1 MSVPHITSI
10 HTNVKFPNSLVIK
23 NLEPHLFITGDNG
36 TGKTALI
43 NAIELALLGEA
54 HDLGGRDK
62 ARSTSILSQLIPP
75 GETSLF
81 SYVTFSD
88 GTEASWLFEEG
99 KRPVHNPP
107 PTKVNFLIPEVLRAL
122 SGSKM
127 VTARFLLKYFALG
140 TTRQYFIDLLDEEEK
155 ERKRVNSWR
164 SEVKTL
170 KSALDVLG
178 ASATE
183 AAAYSDKVVQLQAMQ
198 TLLRLQVDK
207 AFSKCGVCGQDAAL
221 AVFGARL
228 AKIEAAL
235 SQLDV
240 SSAPA
245 QVGGL
250 QKALAEASRHYDIA
264 SVKLKVLQDEL
275 LKQASVVARD
285 FFQAP
290 VTETLGKPVGV
301 YETTANFLVGF
312 VVMDENTNE
321 AMVQSLV
328 SGAELTRLAMGIA
341 RVIIN
346 IPYPEETDPVGIP
359 LLITPDRGLDT
370 RTLKELLLT
379 LREID
384 ATTIIQSP
392 TQPRG
397 RPTAGWTRVIM
408 HPDEIEVN
416 RDGVQE
422 QIQSRV
428 G

>member
-62 ARSTSILSQLIPP
+62 ARSTAILSQLIPP

-81 SYVTFSD
+81 SYVTLSD
-88 GTEASWLFEEG
+88 GTEASWVFEEG
-99 KRPVHNPP
+99 KRPVHNAPDKP
-107 PTKVNFLIPEVLRAL
+107 VNFLIPEILSAL
-122 SGSKM
+122 AGSKL
-127 VTARFLLKYFALG
+127 VTARFLLKYFGLG
-140 TTRQYFIDLLDEEEK
+140 AQRAEFMTLLDDEEK
-155 ERKRVNSWR
+155 VRKQTNSWR

-170 KSALDVLG
+170 KTALDVLG

-183 AAAYSDKVVQLQAMQ
+183 AAAYSDKVTQLQAMQ

-207 AFSKCGVCGQDAAL
+207 AFSKCGVCGQDADL

-235 SQLDV
+235 AKLDAGN
-240 SSAPA
+240 APA

-250 QKALAEASRHYDIA
+250 QQALAEAERHLSLA
-264 SVKLKVLQDEL
+264 STKMKALQAEL
-275 LKQASVVARD
+275 ISHAAETARN
-285 FFQAP
+285 FFQVP
-290 VTETLGKPVGV
+290 VSDKLSRAVGV
-301 YETTANFLVGF
+301 LETKSNFLVGF
-312 VVMDENTNE
+312 LVIDENTGDQ
-321 AMVQSLV
+321 MIQSLV
-328 SGAELTRLAMGIA
+328 SGAELTKLAMGIA
-341 RVIIN
+341 RVIID
-346 IPYPEETDPVGIP
+346 IPYPEDHNPVGIP
-359 LLITPDRGLDT
+359 MLITPDRGLDT

-408 HPDEIEVN
+408 HADHIEVN

-422 QIQSRV
+422 IQSSV

>member
-1 MSVPHITSI
+1 M
-10 HTNVKFPNSLVIK
+10 
-23 NLEPHLFITGDNG
+23 
-36 TGKTALI
+36 
-43 NAIELALLGEA
+43 
-54 HDLGGRDK
+54 
-62 ARSTSILSQLIPP
+62 
-75 GETSLF
+75 
-81 SYVTFSD
+81 
-88 GTEASWLFEEG
+88 
-99 KRPVHNPP
+99 
-107 PTKVNFLIPEVLRAL
+107 
-122 SGSKM
+122 
-127 VTARFLLKYFALG
+127 
-140 TTRQYFIDLLDEEEK
+140 
-155 ERKRVNSWR
+155 
-164 SEVKTL
+164 
-170 KSALDVLG
+170 
-178 ASATE
+178 
-183 AAAYSDKVVQLQAMQ
+183 
-198 TLLRLQVDK
+198 
-207 AFSKCGVCGQDAAL
+207 
-221 AVFGARL
+221 
-228 AKIEAAL
+228 
-235 SQLDV
+235 
-240 SSAPA
+240 
-245 QVGGL
+245 
-250 QKALAEASRHYDIA
+250 
-264 SVKLKVLQDEL
+264 
-275 LKQASVVARD
+275 
-285 FFQAP
+285 
-290 VTETLGKPVGV
+290 GV